1 MPLAESFGHTTEVQ
15 FCLTS
20 KLSGICPAHT
30 PTKRG
35 IPFDEWFAP
44 VIFGSSRDAVISARV
59 SGHNVDK
66 ELGRKMHAHQGSRCH
81 LRPSFFKLTS
91 L

>member
-1 MPLAESFGHTTEVQ
+1 MPLAECLGQVIEVQ
-15 FCLTS
+15 FWLTS
-20 KLSGICPAHT
+20 KPADICPAYT

-59 SGHNVDK
+59 SGHNVDE
-66 ELGRKMHAHQGSRCH
+66 ELGRKMHAHPGSRRH
-81 LRPSFFKLTS
+81 QDLPFSN
-91 L
+91 

>member
-1 MPLAESFGHTTEVQ
+1 MPLAESLGQTTEIQ

-20 KLSGICPAHT
+20 KLSGISPAYT

-44 VIFGSSRDAVISARV
+44 VIFGSSRDAVISAHV
-59 SGHNVDK
+59 SGYNVDE
-66 ELGRKMHAHQGSRCH
+66 ELGRKMHAHPGSQRH
-81 LRPSFFKLTS
+81 QDLPFSN
-91 L
+91 